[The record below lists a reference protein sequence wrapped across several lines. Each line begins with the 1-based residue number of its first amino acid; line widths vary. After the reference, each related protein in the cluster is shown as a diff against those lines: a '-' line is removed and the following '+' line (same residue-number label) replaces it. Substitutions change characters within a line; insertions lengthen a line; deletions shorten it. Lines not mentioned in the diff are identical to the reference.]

1 MIYNFYVFNRK
12 GKCMYYYE
20 WNRPQ
25 NTLSSEDPDEDRKLM
40 FGMLFSLKQLCQK
53 LSPSEA
59 VAGLQSF
66 RTDRYTLHHFEAASG
81 IKLILNT
88 SHDVVDLSRELREIY
103 SSIFVEFVVKNPLHT
118 QQMLQDGSPITCEL
132 FARNLQQFIE
142 SLPCAST

>member
-53 LSPSEA
+53 LSPMEA

-66 RTDRYTLHHFEAASG
+66 RTDRYMLHHFEAASG

-88 SHDVVDLSRELREIY
+88 SHEVADLSRELREIY

-132 FARNLQQFIE
+132 FARKLQQFIE
-142 SLPCAST
+142 RLPCAST